1 MTTQGDTGVARPDGG
16 TPDSD
21 HDAAQATPETPP
33 TVGADTRSQ
42 DAAEQADEQPSRPVD
57 AATDSDPEPD
67 PAPDSGP
74 DPAADSEADPAE
86 DADGAGDAA
95 DAGNATGADAAADG
109 MEPVDAGG
117 SAAETEP
124 AAEDPAEGD
133 PAAPE
138 QAGEGDPPA
147 PEPADEGSPDAAV
160 EAAHPGEDADQ
171 PADDGSE
178 PGDDAGDDGG
188 DQAADAEH
196 ADEDMDGGEAAPA
209 VAATAASQIA
219 ESAPET
225 PVSVLAAA
233 LLQLRT
239 ALANTRFGL
248 ALPMADEA
256 ERQTG
261 VLVSQLDDYLLP
273 RLARIDA
280 PMLVVVGGSTGAGK
294 STLVNS
300 LLRAPVSPA
309 GVLRPTTRS
318 PVLVCNPDDVRWF
331 GEANLLPDIP
341 RANAAVD
348 GPRLQVVTAEE
359 LPAGVAFLDAP
370 DIDSVVDANR
380 ALAGQL
386 LAAADL
392 WLFLTTASRYA
403 DAVPWDVLRDA
414 EERGAAVALVL
425 DRVPDDGREIV
436 TAHLQQML
444 VDHGFGDAPLFIVGE
459 QQLDNQG
466 LLAEE
471 IIAPIRDWFAALA
484 RDAEQREAVVRQTLA
499 GAVTSIHPRVDAIA
513 VQADAQRDA
522 AAGLRVTAQN
532 AYTEAE
538 NRVENGLRDGA
549 LLRGEVLARWQEL
562 VGSGDLTRAL
572 ETRIGKWRDQLRA
585 AITGRP
591 LPGRKFQ
598 AALSSGTTAL
608 IIASAADAAEQTA
621 AQWATHPA
629 GRALLETPNGDRLR
643 YYRPSP
649 DLEERAEKLINEWQ
663 RWVLELVRTEA
674 GNKRSV
680 ARLTAY
686 TVNATG
692 LLVMIGVFASTA
704 FIPTGAEVAVAGGTT
719 VASQKLLE
727 AIFGDQAVRQLAGK
741 AKQNLLDRVRVLF
754 DDERQRYTDLLHET
768 GVDPAAADRLRSAS
782 GDVERARVAAGLL
795 PTRDALANIPIPA
808 PQPIKQAP
816 PAADDAAGSQPTEDA
831 EDTDETADDGKGG
844 ANSTVEGTP
853 KTTRR
858 KQ

>member
-16 TPDSD
+16 NSDSED
-21 HDAAQATPETPP
+21 DATPQTSPQTPSSVDADQQSQAADRQ
-33 TVGADTRSQ
+33 TADTS
-42 DAAEQADEQPSRPVD
+42 ARPD
-57 AATDSDPEPD
+57 D
-67 PAPDSGP
+67 PAPDPAGP
-74 DPAADSEADPAE
+74 QPRPDADGEASAGDADPPSEAEGDTGPAPEAGDTGPAPEAGDADPPSEVGDAGGDVDPVGDAGDVAEDSADSEGDTS
-86 DADGAGDAA
+86 AGRAA
-95 DAGNATGADAAADG
+95 VTTVTTAAAHVPAPAPTTPMDTL
-109 MEPVDAGG
+109 
-117 SAAETEP
+117 SAALTR
-124 AAEDPAEGD
+124 
-133 PAAPE
+133 
-138 QAGEGDPPA
+138 
-147 PEPADEGSPDAAV
+147 
-160 EAAHPGEDADQ
+160 
-171 PADDGSE
+171 
-178 PGDDAGDDGG
+178 
-188 DQAADAEH
+188 
-196 ADEDMDGGEAAPA
+196 
-209 VAATAASQIA
+209 
-219 ESAPET
+219 
-225 PVSVLAAA
+225 LRAA
-233 LLQLRT
+233 LSG
-239 ALANTRFGL
+239 TRFGL

-256 ERQTG
+256 ERQTSILLG
-261 VLVSQLDDYLLP
+261 QLDDYLLP

-318 PVLVCNPDDVRWF
+318 PVLVCHPDDVRWF
-331 GEANLLPDIP
+331 GEAHLLPDIP
-341 RANAAVD
+341 RANAVVEAPRETTRQNPDKQRVVSR
-348 GPRLQVVTAEE
+348 GAQWPRLQVVTAEE

-392 WLFLTTASRYA
+392 WLFLTTAARYA

-425 DRVPDDGREIV
+425 DRVPDEGRDV
-436 TAHLQQML
+436 VVAHLQQML

-459 QQLDNQG
+459 QQLDNQR
-466 LLAEE
+466 LLPEPV
-471 IIAPIRDWFAALA
+471 IAPVREWFADLA
-484 RDAEQREAVVRQTLA
+484 RDAERREAVVRQTLA

-532 AYTEAE
+532 AYAEAE
-538 NRVENGLRDGA
+538 SRVEGGLRDGA

-585 AITGRP
+585 AVTGRP

-598 AALSSGTTAL
+598 AALTSGTAAL

-621 AQWATHPA
+621 AQWSTHPA

-643 YYRPSP
+643 YFRPSP
-649 DLEERAEKLINEWQ
+649 DLEERAEKLVGNWQ

-719 VASQKLLE
+719 LASQKLLE

-741 AKQNLLDRVRVLF
+741 AKEHLLDQVRVLL
-754 DDERQRYTDLLHET
+754 DHERQRYTDLLYET
-768 GVDPAAADRLRSAS
+768 GVDPAAADKLRDAS
-782 GDVERARVAAGLL
+782 GDVERARIAADLV
-795 PTRDALANIPIPA
+795 PTRDALAQIPVA
-808 PQPIKQAP
+808 GVAP
-816 PAADDAAGSQPTEDA
+816 PAEPEASDGETEGPDGEDADGEDADDESGNVEAAADENTDNSDDA
-831 EDTDETADDGKGG
+831 ENADDGGEGG
-844 ANSTVEGTP
+844 STSTVRREPRTS
-853 KTTRR
+853 TRR
-858 KQ
+858 KR

>member
-16 TPDSD
+16 NPDPD
-21 HDAAQATPETPP
+21 DAAALPAPPETPP
-33 TVGADTRSQ
+33 SSDADQPSQ
-42 DAAEQADEQPSRPVD
+42 STDRQADDAPVRPD
-57 AATDSDPEPD
+57 H
-67 PAPDSGP
+67 PAPDEAHADEESG
-74 DPAADSEADPAE
+74 AE
-86 DADGAGDAA
+86 PGDAETGSDA
-95 DAGNATGADAAADG
+95 ETGGDAGERG
-109 MEPVDAGG
+109 
-117 SAAETEP
+117 AAETTVTT
-124 AAEDPAEGD
+124 AAAHV
-133 PAAPE
+133 A
-138 QAGEGDPPA
+138 PPA
-147 PEPADEGSPDAAV
+147 PETPMT
-160 EAAHPGEDADQ
+160 Q
-171 PADDGSE
+171 L
-178 PGDDAGDDGG
+178 
-188 DQAADAEH
+188 
-196 ADEDMDGGEAAPA
+196 
-209 VAATAASQIA
+209 AATLSQ
-219 ESAPET
+219 
-225 PVSVLAAA
+225 LRAA
-233 LLQLRT
+233 L
-239 ALANTRFGL
+239 AGTRFGL

-261 VLVSQLDDYLLP
+261 VLVGQLDDYLLP
-273 RLARIDA
+273 RLRRLDA

-331 GEANLLPDIP
+331 GEAHLLPDIP
-341 RANAAVD
+341 RASAVVD
-348 GPRLQVVTAEE
+348 GPRLQVVTAPE

-392 WLFLTTASRYA
+392 WLFLTTAARYA

-425 DRVPDDGREIV
+425 DRVPDDGREVV
-436 TAHLQQML
+436 TSHLQQML
-444 VDHGFGDAPLFIVGE
+444 VDNGFGNAPLFIIGE

-466 LLAEE
+466 LLPEAVVGPVRE
-471 IIAPIRDWFAALA
+471 WFAALA
-484 RDAEQREAVVRQTLA
+484 HDAEQREAVVRQTLA

-522 AAGLRVTAQN
+522 AGGLRKTAQN
-532 AYTEAE
+532 AYSEAE
-538 NRVENGLRDGA
+538 SRVENGLRDGA

-572 ETRIGKWRDQLRA
+572 ETRIGKLRDQLRA
-585 AITGRP
+585 AVTGRP

-598 AALSSGTTAL
+598 AAISSGTAAL

-629 GRALLETPNGDRLR
+629 GRALLESPDGDRLR

-649 DLEERAEKLINEWQ
+649 DLEERAEKLVGDWQ
-663 RWVLELVRTEA
+663 HWVLELVRTEA

-741 AKQNLLDRVRVLF
+741 ARQNLLDRVRVLL

-768 GVDPAAADRLRSAS
+768 GVDPAAADRLREAS
-782 GDVERARVAAGLL
+782 GDVERARVAAGLH
-795 PTRDALANIPIPA
+795 PTRDALASIPIPTPA
-808 PQPIKQAP
+808 TDEPPAEEP
-816 PAADDAAGSQPTEDA
+816 PADEPATEDTAGDEPAADETAVEDEAADETAPDAAEDAAGSSPESAGDPDEATESA
-831 EDTDETADDGKGG
+831 DETADPTDEQDDDGEGG
-844 ANSTVEGTP
+844 STSTVGRTP
-853 KTTRR
+853 KTSTRR
-858 KQ
+858 KR